1 MRLEDYDYELP
12 PERIAQTPAER
23 RDESRLLVHSRSA
36 GTTEH
41 RSFRELAEC
50 VPPQALIVLN
60 DTRVLPARLRA
71 RKPTGGAVELLVL
84 DPAGSQGGVLRCLA
98 RSSKALRPGTRLEL
112 LDRRGAPSW
121 WQAEVLERVDETALV
136 RIEGLGTGG
145 VMEVLE
151 TLGEVPLP
159 PYILREGAP
168 GSDDEERYQTV
179 YARNPG
185 AVAAPTAGLHFT
197 PELLDALRARGHDIV
212 SLTLH
217 VGPGTFAPVRVDDPR
232 AHQMHPEA
240 YSIPESTAAAV
251 NRAKSEGR
259 PVLAV
264 GTTVVRALESAAL
277 ESHVPAIPAGT
288 QTRLFIYPGWHFRVV
303 DALLTNFHLPRSTL
317 LMLVSALAGR
327 EKLLALYREAIDRG
341 YRFYSYGDAMLLN
354 P

>member
-1 MRLEDYDYELP
+1 MRLEDFDYELP

-23 RDESRLLVHSRSA
+23 RDASRLLVHARTSGETRH
-36 GTTEH
+36 TT
-41 RSFRELAEC
+41 FRELPEC
-50 VPPQALIVLN
+50 IPPGALIVVN

-84 DPAGSQGGVLRCLA
+84 DPAAAQGGVLRCLA
-98 RSSKALRPGTRLEL
+98 RSSKPLRPGTRLDL
-112 LDRRGAPSW
+112 LDRAGAATW
-121 WQAEVLERVDETALV
+121 WTAEVLEREGEGALV
-136 RIEGLGTGG
+136 RIDGLGTGG

-168 GSDDEERYQTV
+168 DADDEERYQTV
-179 YARNPG
+179 YAREPG

-197 PELLDALRARGHDIV
+197 AELLETLRARGHDIV
-212 SLTLH
+212 TLTLH
-217 VGPGTFAPVRVDDPR
+217 VGPGTFAPVRTDDVRSHP
-232 AHQMHPEA
+232 MHPEA
-240 YSIPESTAAAV
+240 YTIPDATAAAI
-251 NRAKSEGR
+251 NRAKSEKR
-259 PVLAV
+259 AVLAV

-277 ESHVPAIPAGT
+277 EAHVPAIPAGQ

-317 LMLVSALAGR
+317 LMLVSALVGR

-341 YRFYSYGDAMLLN
+341 YRFYSYGDAMLIN